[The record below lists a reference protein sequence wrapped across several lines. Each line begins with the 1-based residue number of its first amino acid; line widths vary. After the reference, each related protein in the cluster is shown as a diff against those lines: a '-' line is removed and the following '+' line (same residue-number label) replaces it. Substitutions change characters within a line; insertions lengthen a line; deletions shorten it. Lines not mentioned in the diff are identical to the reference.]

1 MANNINSGSGSI
13 YFRNDR
19 KKWMAR
25 YWEYDVMKD
34 RNVKKT
40 KTFESK
46 EDAEEFLK
54 QLNYRR
60 ENPIYIK
67 NNGIPLFDLM
77 LTNLDNKK
85 NANLISQAQ
94 YDRVKRSLNVIKKA
108 PFCFRNI
115 EDIKSEEI
123 QAFLNEMSKTY
134 SNSSIKKFSEQFG
147 QAFKYAFNKGY
158 ISKNP
163 MIEVIRPKSVK
174 KDKDVRA
181 MTVDEESKFIN
192 YLLEH
197 SVKDIP
203 YRNAFLM
210 QLLMGFRIGEVL
222 ALNSGDIDLANHLI
236 NVNKTLTKLA
246 DGTIVMSDSP
256 KTKAGNRILPI
267 PKVLEPF
274 IIEQLKISKDMPNND
289 EHLLFK
295 PPIVHYARISTLNW
309 SLNKILNELD
319 IPHFS
324 THSLRHTYATRAI
337 EAGMSPVVLQKLM
350 GHTDVSVTL
359 NAYTS
364 VFDKYKR
371 NELEKVNEYY
381 MEQNLID
388 NSNAN
393 ILSLDEPLNLIENM
407 NKEDKDSYER

>member
-1 MANNINSGSGSI
+1 
-13 YFRNDR
+13 
-19 KKWMAR
+19 
-25 YWEYDVMKD
+25 MKD

-123 QAFLNEMSKTY
+123 QAFLNEMAKTY
-134 SNSSIKKFSEQFG
+134 SNSSLKKFSEQFG

-197 SVKDIP
+197 SIKDIP

-222 ALNSGDIDLANHLI
+222 ALKKEDIDI
-236 NVNKTLTKLA
+236 NNNKIYIQRTLTRNKNDKVILGNKTKTENSVRNI
-246 DGTIVMSDSP
+246 TINSSIHIILSNAFKIDSHN
-256 KTKAGNRILPI
+256 KYG
-267 PKVLEPF
+267 
-274 IIEQLKISKDMPNND
+274 
-289 EHLLFK
+289 LLF
-295 PPIVHYARISTLNW
+295 YDDEEDNFISPNELN
-309 SLNKILNELD
+309 SYLQRLNKKYSIAKH
-319 IPHFS
+319 IH
-324 THSLRHTYATRAI
+324 THMLRHTYATRCI
-337 EAGMSPVVLQKLM
+337 ESGMSAKVLQKKL
-350 GHTDVSVTL
+350 GHKNITTTMDTYASVFEKFQL
-359 NAYTS
+359 QEDDKFNAYL
-364 VFDKYKR
+364 DK
-371 NELEKVNEYY
+371 E
-381 MEQNLID
+381 
-388 NSNAN
+388 N
-393 ILSLDEPLNLIENM
+393 IGLH
-407 NKEDKDSYER
+407 

>member
-1 MANNINSGSGSI
+1 
-13 YFRNDR
+13 
-19 KKWMAR
+19 MAR

-40 KTFESK
+40 KTCESK
-46 EDAEEFLK
+46 EEAEEFLK

-67 NNGIPLFDLM
+67 NNGIPLYDLM

-123 QAFLNEMSKTY
+123 QAFLNEMAKTY
-134 SNSSIKKFSEQFG
+134 SNSSLKKFSEQFG

-163 MIEVIRPKSVK
+163 MRPKSVK

-222 ALNSGDIDLANHLI
+222 ALNSGDIDLSHHLI

-274 IIEQLKISKDMPNND
+274 IIEQLKISKDIPNND

-295 PPIVHYARISTLNW
+295 PPIVHYARVSTLNW
-309 SLNKILNELD
+309 SLNKILKELD

-364 VFDKYKR
+364 VFDKYKK

-393 ILSLDEPLNLIENM
+393 ILTLDEPAIIIEN
-407 NKEDKDSYER
+407 EDKKNTDSFER

>member
-1 MANNINSGSGSI
+1 
-13 YFRNDR
+13 
-19 KKWMAR
+19 
-25 YWEYDVMKD
+25 MKD
-34 RNVKKT
+34 RYVKKR
-40 KTFESK
+40 KNLPSK
-46 EDAEEFLK
+46 EEAEQFLK
-54 QLNYRR
+54 ELNYRR

-108 PFCFRNI
+108 PFCFKNI

-197 SVKDIP
+197 SVKDIEHSVKDIP

-222 ALNSGDIDLANHLI
+222 ALNSGDIDLAHHLI

-274 IIEQLKISKDMPNND
+274 IIEQLKISKDIPNND

-295 PPIVHYARISTLNW
+295 PHIVHYARVSTLNW
-309 SLNKILNELD
+309 SLNKILKELD

-324 THSLRHTYATRAI
+324 THSLRHTYATRSI

-364 VFDKYKR
+364 VFDKYKK

-381 MEQNLID
+381 IEQNLID

-393 ILSLDEPLNLIENM
+393 ILTLDEPVIIIEN
-407 NKEDKDSYER
+407 EDKKNTDSLER

>member
-1 MANNINSGSGSI
+1 MDLIN
-13 YFRNDR
+13 
-19 KKWMAR
+19 
-25 YWEYDVMKD
+25 
-34 RNVKKT
+34 
-40 KTFESK
+40 
-46 EDAEEFLK
+46 L
-54 QLNYRR
+54 L
-60 ENPIYIK
+60 
-67 NNGIPLFDLM
+67 
-77 LTNLDNKK
+77 K

-115 EDIKSEEI
+115 EDIKAEEI
-123 QAFLNEMSKTY
+123 QAFLNEMAKTY

-158 ISKNP
+158 IGKNP
-163 MIEVIRPKSVK
+163 MIEVIKPKSIK

-197 SVKDIP
+197 SVKDIT

-222 ALNSGDIDLANHLI
+222 ALNSGDIDLAHHLI
-236 NVNKTLTKLA
+236 NVNKTLTKTA

-274 IIEQLKISKDMPNND
+274 IIEQLQISKDVPNNS

-295 PPIVHYARISTLNW
+295 PPIVHYARVSTLNW
-309 SLNKILNELD
+309 SLNKILKELD

-407 NKEDKDSYER
+407 NKQDKDSYER

>member
-1 MANNINSGSGSI
+1 
-13 YFRNDR
+13 
-19 KKWMAR
+19 
-25 YWEYDVMKD
+25 
-34 RNVKKT
+34 
-40 KTFESK
+40 
-46 EDAEEFLK
+46 
-54 QLNYRR
+54 
-60 ENPIYIK
+60 
-67 NNGIPLFDLM
+67 
-77 LTNLDNKK
+77 
-85 NANLISQAQ
+85 
-94 YDRVKRSLNVIKKA
+94 
-108 PFCFRNI
+108 
-115 EDIKSEEI
+115 
-123 QAFLNEMSKTY
+123 MSKTY

-222 ALNSGDIDLANHLI
+222 ALNSGDIDLAHHLI

>member
-94 YDRVKRSLNVIKKA
+94 YDRVKRSLDVIKKA

-210 QLLMGFRIGEVL
+210 QLL
-222 ALNSGDIDLANHLI
+222 
-236 NVNKTLTKLA
+236 
-246 DGTIVMSDSP
+246 
-256 KTKAGNRILPI
+256 
-267 PKVLEPF
+267 
-274 IIEQLKISKDMPNND
+274 
-289 EHLLFK
+289 
-295 PPIVHYARISTLNW
+295 
-309 SLNKILNELD
+309 
-319 IPHFS
+319 
-324 THSLRHTYATRAI
+324 
-337 EAGMSPVVLQKLM
+337 
-350 GHTDVSVTL
+350 
-359 NAYTS
+359 
-364 VFDKYKR
+364 
-371 NELEKVNEYY
+371 
-381 MEQNLID
+381 
-388 NSNAN
+388 
-393 ILSLDEPLNLIENM
+393 
-407 NKEDKDSYER
+407 

>member
-1 MANNINSGSGSI
+1 
-13 YFRNDR
+13 
-19 KKWMAR
+19 MAR

-40 KTFESK
+40 KTCESK
-46 EDAEEFLK
+46 EEAEEFLK

-67 NNGIPLFDLM
+67 NNGIPLYDLM

-123 QAFLNEMSKTY
+123 QAFLNEMAKTY
-134 SNSSIKKFSEQFG
+134 SNSSLKKFSEQFG

-222 ALNSGDIDLANHLI
+222 ALNSGDIDLSHHLI

-274 IIEQLKISKDMPNND
+274 IIEQLKISKDIPNND
-289 EHLLFK
+289 EHLLSDSAIITSMNFF
-295 PPIVHYARISTLNW
+295 
-309 SLNKILNELD
+309 NEKVKDGEHLFVKFRYRQD
-319 IPHFS
+319 DKGV
-324 THSLRHTYATRAI
+324 TCYNL
-337 EAGMSPVVLQKLM
+337 ENGDVKL
-350 GHTDVSVTL
+350 
-359 NAYTS
+359 
-364 VFDKYKR
+364 VFDEPYKA
-371 NELEKVNEYY
+371 VTPGQACVFY
-381 MEQNLID
+381 
-388 NSNAN
+388 
-393 ILSLDEPLNLIENM
+393 
-407 NKEDKDSYER
+407 KEDEECIGGGFIDHVYYKGDEIF

>member
-94 YDRVKRSLNVIKKA
+94 YDRVKRSLDVIKKA

-222 ALNSGDIDLANHLI
+222 ALNSGDIDLAHHLI

-256 KTKAGNRILPI
+256 KTKAGNRILTI
-267 PKVLEPF
+267 PKVLEH
-274 IIEQLKISKDMPNND
+274 LKISKDMPNND

-371 NELEKVNEYY
+371 NELEKVNE
-381 MEQNLID
+381 LI
-388 NSNAN
+388 
-393 ILSLDEPLNLIENM
+393 IQMQI
-407 NKEDKDSYER
+407 Y